1 MNKISKK
8 IEATIKAE
16 IKKKEQLITI
26 LKHDQD
32 DYKCDNSKKIKELE
46 EVINYYQGIID
57 GSKEA

>member
-32 DYKCDNSKKIKELE
+32 DYKCDNSKKIAELE
-46 EVINYYQGIID
+46 AVINYYQGIID
-57 GSKEA
+57 NSKGA